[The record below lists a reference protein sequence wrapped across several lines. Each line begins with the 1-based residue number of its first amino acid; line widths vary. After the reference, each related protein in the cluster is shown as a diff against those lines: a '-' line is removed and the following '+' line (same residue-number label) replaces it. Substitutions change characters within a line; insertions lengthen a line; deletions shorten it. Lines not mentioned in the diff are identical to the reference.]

1 MAGLMAAA
9 ISCVTQLT
17 GRQTA
22 GRGIRAG
29 VLLWL
34 GFVSTALGTEYM
46 YEARP
51 RMFVLNAGYWLIS
64 MVVMGAI
71 VGGWRKRLPA
81 GVGAAETVREKV
93 AG

>member
-1 MAGLMAAA
+1 
-9 ISCVTQLT
+9 
-17 GRQTA
+17 
-22 GRGIRAG
+22 
-29 VLLWL
+29 
-34 GFVSTALGTEYM
+34 
-46 YEARP
+46 
-51 RMFVLNAGYWLIS
+51 